1 MRCSLRKE
9 GGEGMKEKAPKTASE
24 SELEP
29 VSIVKTKSS
38 KPFSVLK
45 TKTSFLDRTIQS
57 YENVLAHLY
66 EQ

>member
-1 MRCSLRKE
+1 
-9 GGEGMKEKAPKTASE
+9 MKEKAPKTASE

-29 VSIVKTKSS
+29 VSIVKTKPS
-38 KPFSVLK
+38 KPLSVLK